1 MLQHPNGE
9 RQYLGSE
16 VGLALGALHAS
27 DGQVQFWV
35 VVDRTAESTSKMEV
49 GDGGQ
54 VHLDGVSLEYLAEV
68 GSKEI
73 DGVLGPWKRGQ
84 IELGAEGVILP
95 DTCPVG
101 GGC

>member
-1 MLQHPNGE
+1 MPLMA
-9 RQYLGSE
+9 RFS
-16 VGLALGALHAS
+16 VGLLWAGLP
-27 DGQVQFWV
+27 
-35 VVDRTAESTSKMEV
+35 SKMEV
-49 GDGGQ
+49 GDGCQ

-84 IELGAEGVILP
+84 IELGADGVVLP
-95 DTCPVG
+95 DPCPVG